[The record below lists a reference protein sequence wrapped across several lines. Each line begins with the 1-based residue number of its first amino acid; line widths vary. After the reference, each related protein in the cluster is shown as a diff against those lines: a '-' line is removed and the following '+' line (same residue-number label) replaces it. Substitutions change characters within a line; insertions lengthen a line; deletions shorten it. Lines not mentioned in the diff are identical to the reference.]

1 MKKTTNLVWSLF
13 LIGATS
19 ISLNA
24 QTKTQVEPIQFGKK
38 SLSSEN
44 KINTNIHRC
53 LTEINE
59 LELQKKYPNR
69 LNTQQFE
76 TWLATEVEK
85 QKSDRIR
92 NNRSITAVYN
102 IPVVI
107 HIVHNGDCVGTGEN
121 ITDAQAISQLTVMN
135 NDFRRLAG
143 TPGGVNSTGVAVDTE
158 INFILAKRDPSGQPT
173 TGIIRR
179 EIAPYTNNVANG
191 SGGPDWELRSDVEA
205 MKAVTQWDPTKYL
218 NMWIIRPGGEALD
231 AAPPTVPGLGGLLG
245 YAQFPD
251 ATGLGGLNA
260 SGGAANTDGVVCAFD
275 SMGTKN
281 LNDGTF
287 ILNPGYDEGRTM
299 THEVG
304 HWVGLRHIWGDNG
317 CPTPATNVATN
328 EDFVAD
334 TPAAAAGNYVCTP
347 INSCTAPGNDQ
358 IQNYMDYTPDAC
370 MDTFT
375 AGQKARMQTIM
386 AAANRRASLNT
397 SNGATAPAL
406 SGIYFK
412 PSLTN
417 CGITEATNCNFTDY
431 TFNVGTTKA
440 PTASTIVTF
449 NVNAA
454 TTATDLKDF
463 QIMTPTVT
471 FPTGST
477 ADQTL
482 TVRVFHDG
490 ISESAE
496 TVVIG
501 ATVNAGGGDAVLIA
515 DYNTVKFTINDND
528 VAPVLNSNVTVIEE
542 TFETPSAIA
551 SIKDLDADGNNWGI
565 GSSVNTIG
573 FDDNFAFS
581 RSWLLAGNVGLNPD
595 NILYS
600 GTAFTIPTGT
610 STLSFGIG
618 TTQGGAFFLERYSVY
633 LTTVNPST
641 FTVATLDTQTPVINN
656 SVLAAAAQ
664 RNTITADVSSYA
676 GQTVYLV
683 FRHHNTFDQNWIML
697 DDISI
702 TTQNIASVQT
712 EVNSATK
719 YQALIPAAGTF
730 YASDVTSKKLMLD
743 ATVNNFDH
751 GCTTVEVN
759 RSITTA
765 GSAAVNYGSN
775 TANNLKV
782 MAKSLTV
789 ATATNNTSGTGTAK
803 FYFTEAEIAGWE
815 TATGNSR
822 TALKVIKQGTTST
835 LATTTGTFGTFYTLT
850 ATFANGIN
858 GVYYFGTDATLL
870 SNPSVDFENSITIY
884 PNPSNGV
891 FNVQFT
897 SDSTNEIKINVHDI
911 RGREVYTKSFTNNGF
926 FNEAIELN
934 QSQSGIYILTIQDG
948 DKKTMKK
955 IIKE

>member
-19 ISLNA
+19 VSLNA
-24 QTKTQVEPIQFGKK
+24 QTKTQVDPVQFGKK

-59 LELQKKYPNR
+59 IELQKKYPNR

-76 TWLATEVEK
+76 SWLATEVEK
-85 QKSDRIR
+85 QKTERIR
-92 NNRSITAVYN
+92 NNKSITAVYN

-135 NDFRRLAG
+135 NDFRRLAS
-143 TPGGVNSTGVAVDTE
+143 TPGGANTTGLAVDTE

-179 EIAPYTNNVANG
+179 EITPYSNDVADG
-191 SGGPDWELRSDVEA
+191 AGGPDWETRVDVES
-205 MKAVTQWDPTKYL
+205 MKTTTQWDPTKYL
-218 NMWIIRPGGEALD
+218 NMWIIRPGGLPLTSGGFD
-231 AAPPTVPGLGGLLG
+231 GLLG

-251 ATGLGGLNA
+251 ATGLGGLSA

-275 SMGTKN
+275 SMGSKN

-287 ILNPGYDEGRTM
+287 LLNPGYDEGRTM

-304 HWVGLRHIWGDNG
+304 HWLGLRHIWGDDG
-317 CPTPATNVATN
+317 CPATATNVATN
-328 EDFVAD
+328 EDYVAD
-334 TPAAAAGNYVCTP
+334 TPASAAANYTCGVV
-347 INSCTAPGNDQ
+347 NSCPAPGNDQ
-358 IQNYMDYTPDAC
+358 VQNYMDYTPDAC

-386 AAANRRASLNT
+386 GAAARRNSLNT

-412 PSLTN
+412 PSLTT
-417 CGITEATNCNFTDY
+417 CSITEATNCSFTDY

-454 TTATDLKDF
+454 TTATNLKDF
-463 QIMTPTVT
+463 QIVNPTVT
-471 FPTGST
+471 FPTGSA

-490 ISESAE
+490 IAESLE

-515 DYNTVKFTINDND
+515 DYNTIKFTINDND

-542 TFETPSAIA
+542 TFDPSASSVG

-565 GSSVNTIG
+565 AASSAGTTAVG
-573 FDDNFAFS
+573 FDSNFAFS
-581 RSWLLAGNVGLNPD
+581 RSWLSAGNVGLNPD
-595 NILYS
+595 NIIFS

-610 STLSFGIG
+610 STLSFDVG
-618 TTQGGAFFLERYSVY
+618 TTQTGAFYQERYSVY

-641 FTVATLDTQTPVINN
+641 FTVATLNAQTPVINN
-656 SVLAAAAQ
+656 SILAGPAQ
-664 RNTITADVSSYA
+664 RNTITSDVSSFA
-676 GQTVYLV
+676 GQTVYFV

-702 TTQNIASVQT
+702 TTLNAASVQT
-712 EVNSATK
+712 EVNTATK

-730 YASDVTSKKLMLD
+730 YASDLTSRKLMLD

-751 GCTTVEVN
+751 GCTSVEVN

-765 GSAAVNYGSN
+765 GAAAVNYGSN

-789 ATATNNTSGTGTAK
+789 ATANNNTSGTGTAK

-822 TALKVIKQGTTST
+822 TTLKVIKQGTATT

-850 ATFANGIN
+850 GTFANGIN

-870 SNPSVDFENSITIY
+870 SNPSIDFENSITIY

-926 FNEAIELN
+926 FNEAIQLN
-934 QSQSGIYILTIQDG
+934 QSQSGVYILTIQDG
-948 DKKTMKK
+948 DKKEVKK
-955 IIKE
+955 IIVE

>member
-1 MKKTTNLVWSLF
+1 MKKTTNLVWSLL
-13 LIGATS
+13 LIGAS
-19 ISLNA
+19 SLSLNA
-24 QTKTQVEPIQFGKK
+24 QTKTQVEPVQFGKK
-38 SLSSEN
+38 SVSSEN

-59 LELQKKYPNR
+59 IELQKKYPNR
-69 LNTQQFE
+69 LNKQQFE
-76 TWLATEVEK
+76 TWLATEIEK
-85 QKSDRIR
+85 QKADRIK
-92 NNRSITAVYN
+92 NNKSVTAVYN

-143 TPGGVNSTGVAVDTE
+143 TPGGANSTGVAIDTE
-158 INFILAKRDPSGQPT
+158 INFVLAKRDPSGQPT
-173 TGIIRR
+173 TGVIRR
-179 EIAPYTNNVANG
+179 VLTPPTNNYPDG
-191 SGGPDWELRSDVEA
+191 PGGPDWELRSEVEA
-205 MKAVTQWDPTKYL
+205 MKTTTQWDPTKYL
-218 NMWIIRPGGEALD
+218 NMWIIRPGGAALT
-231 AAPPTVPGLGGLLG
+231 AGGLSGLLG
-245 YAQFPD
+245 YAQFPESS
-251 ATGLGGLNA
+251 LGGLSTTPQTA
-260 SGGAANTDGVVCAFD
+260 STDGVVCAFD

-304 HWVGLRHIWGDNG
+304 HWVGLRHIWGDDA
-317 CPTPATNVATN
+317 CPAIASNVATN

-334 TPAAAAGNYVCTP
+334 TPASAAANYTCAVV
-347 INSCTAPGNDQ
+347 NSCPAPGNDQ
-358 IQNYMDYTPDAC
+358 VQNYMDYTPDAC

-386 AAANRRASLNT
+386 GAAPRRSTLNASL
-397 SNGATAPAL
+397 GGTAPAL

-417 CGITEATNCNFTDY
+417 CGITEGTNCSYTDY
-431 TFNVGTTKA
+431 NFNVGTTKA

-449 NVNAA
+449 NVNGAS
-454 TTATDLKDF
+454 TATNLKDF

-477 ADQTL
+477 ADQIL
-482 TVRVFHDG
+482 TVRVFNDG
-490 ISESAE
+490 IGESAE

-528 VAPVLNSNVTVIEE
+528 VAPTPTSNVTVIEE
-542 TFETPSAIA
+542 TFDPSPSVIA

-565 GSSVNTIG
+565 GNTPNTIG

-581 RSWLLAGNVGLNPD
+581 RSWLSPSTGLNPD

-618 TTQGGAFFLERYSVY
+618 TTQAAPYFLEHYSVY

-641 FTVATLDTQTPVINN
+641 FTVATLNAQTPVINN
-656 SVLAAAAQ
+656 AVLAGGAQ
-664 RNTITADVSSYA
+664 RNTITANVSSYA

-702 TTQNIASVQT
+702 VTNNAAVVQT
-712 EVNSATK
+712 EINTATK
-719 YQALIPAAGTF
+719 YQALVPAAGTF
-730 YASDVTSKKLMLD
+730 YAADATSKNIMLD
-743 ATVNNFDH
+743 GTVNNFDH

-759 RSITTA
+759 RSITSA
-765 GSAAVNYGSN
+765 GAAAVDFSTN

-782 MAKSLTV
+782 MAKSLTI
-789 ATATNNTSGTGTAK
+789 ATATNNTAGTGTIK
-803 FYFTEAEIAGWE
+803 FYFTEAEVAGWE
-815 TATGNSR
+815 AATGNSR
-822 TALKVIKQGTTST
+822 TALKVIKNGVST
-835 LATTTGTFGTFYTLT
+835 ALTTTTGTFGTFFTLT
-850 ATFANGIN
+850 ATFSGGIN
-858 GVYYFGTDATLL
+858 GVYYFGTAATLL
-870 SNPSVDFENSITIY
+870 SNPSVDFDNSISIY
-884 PNPSNGV
+884 PNPNNGV
-891 FNVQFT
+891 FNIQFT
-897 SDSTNEIKINVHDI
+897 SDSKNKINVNVHDI
-911 RGREVYTKSFTNNGF
+911 RGREVYSKSFSNNGF
-926 FNEAIELN
+926 FNEQIQLKN
-934 QSQSGIYILTIQDG
+934 VQSGIYIVTIKDG
-948 DKKTMKK
+948 DKKQVKK
-955 IIKE
+955 IIVE